1 MCCTLVACSPE
12 DAAAARAPSCKR
24 GEGQLWQG
32 FLHTSRDGKRVHLL
46 QPADPVGYPGRYC
59 HPGGI
64 QCVTGRV
71 ERMRT
76 AQGWVRDTPAALESN
91 THNMNMITSN
101 LRAPKP
107 HRAST
112 QLPHLL
118 LSELAPNATPSKG
131 VHELE
136 YGAKRAS
143 GRRHVEDGWGAK
155 AASGGSCRFHGLLL
169 LHPRGTSR
177 GSRHPYQETGACPRP
192 HSSCSHHCTPD
203 NRRHRGPGSC
213 RQCDERPSRPTNQK
227 RVELRALDLN

>member
-1 MCCTLVACSPE
+1 MCNRKGGA
-12 DAAAARAPSCKR
+12 DAHRTRLGARYAGSI
-24 GEGQLWQG
+24 
-32 FLHTSRDGKRVHLL
+32 GKQHPQHEHDHL
-46 QPADPVGYPGRYC
+46 QPPGPKAAQSQ
-59 HPGGI
+59 H
-64 QCVTGRV
+64 
-71 ERMRT
+71 T
-76 AQGWVRDTPAALESN
+76 AT
-91 THNMNMITSN
+91 
-101 LRAPKP
+101 
-107 HRAST
+107 
-112 QLPHLL
+112 HLL

-213 RQCDERPSRPTNQK
+213 QAVR
-227 RVELRALDLN
+227 

>member
-1 MCCTLVACSPE
+1 
-12 DAAAARAPSCKR
+12 
-24 GEGQLWQG
+24 
-32 FLHTSRDGKRVHLL
+32 
-46 QPADPVGYPGRYC
+46 
-59 HPGGI
+59 
-64 QCVTGRV
+64 
-71 ERMRT
+71 MRT

-143 GRRHVEDGWGAK
+143 GRRHVEDGWGA
-155 AASGGSCRFHGLLL
+155 
-169 LHPRGTSR
+169 
-177 GSRHPYQETGACPRP
+177 
-192 HSSCSHHCTPD
+192 
-203 NRRHRGPGSC
+203 
-213 RQCDERPSRPTNQK
+213 
-227 RVELRALDLN
+227 